1 MSARPARGGRRQ
13 TPAAEADATA
23 AAPRRE
29 ADGGRGANAGPDRKP
44 KAAAEPGRRER
55 QATLERLT
63 ADLLAA
69 RTADGHWTGELSSS
83 ALSTATAVVALA
95 LVRGGGSGSG
105 APSDAGGGALDAL
118 VRGGVA
124 RSTRNRS
131 SSCAGGALDALVR
144 GGVAWLVRT
153 QNADG
158 GWGDTTDSPGN
169 VSTTAL
175 CWAALASAGTDDA
188 PCRAALDRARDRMR
202 RAAGGL
208 GPRAL
213 AETIGRRYGKDR
225 TFSVP
230 ILTVLALAGLL
241 GADERAGRESGRVG
255 SGWGHVPQLP
265 FELAAV
271 PPAWYRWLRL
281 PVVSYALPAL
291 IAIGQA
297 RHRQRPTRNPLARL
311 ARRAVRARTLRRLE
325 AIQPRGGGFLEATPL
340 TSFVVMSLVAAG
352 EPAHPVVERG
362 VAFLARSARAD
373 GSWPIDTNLAT
384 WVTTLSVN
392 ALARRPG
399 WRARLAPGEREA
411 LRRWLLD
418 QQYRE
423 RHVYTDA
430 APGGWAWTDLPGGV
444 PDADD
449 TPGALLALHAL
460 GAGESGHREAAC
472 AGVGWLLDLQNA
484 DGGIPTFCRGW
495 GALPFDRSS
504 PDLTAHTLRAW
515 AAWRPA
521 LPAALRARTG
531 RATARAVRFLERAQR
546 SDGAWIPLWFG
557 NQGAPDDANP
567 VYGTARVLEGL
578 AALCDAETVPATER
592 RAVRWLV
599 DAQGDDGGWGGAPG
613 VAPSIE
619 ETAAAVSALA
629 TFRQLP
635 RAGPVAAGS
644 VPGLEGA
651 VTDGV
656 RWLIDATGG
665 GQRADPAPIGLYFA
679 KLWYSEALY
688 PRIFALGALAAA
700 ETGAGLEETA
710 AACGDGSAQPTAARG
725 DGAA

>member
-1 MSARPARGGRRQ
+1 M
-13 TPAAEADATA
+13 EAD
-23 AAPRRE
+23 
-29 ADGGRGANAGPDRKP
+29 
-44 KAAAEPGRRER
+44 AAAEPGHQER

-63 ADLLAA
+63 ANLLAA

-95 LVRGGGSGSG
+95 LARGGGSGSG
-105 APSDAGGGALDAL
+105 APSDAGGGALGSRIAETHSWREAGAPSDA
-118 VRGGVA
+118 G
-124 RSTRNRS
+124 
-131 SSCAGGALDALVR
+131 GGALDALVR

-158 GWGDTTDSPGN
+158 GWGDTTDSPSN

-188 PCRAALDRARDRMR
+188 PRRAALDRARGRMR
-202 RAAGGL
+202 RAAGSL

-241 GADERAGRESGRVG
+241 GADERAGGGSGRVG
-255 SGWGHVPQLP
+255 SGWGHVPHSPTPPTPTAAASGGRVGSGWRHVPQLP

-352 EPAHPVVERG
+352 EPTHPVVRRG

-392 ALARRPG
+392 ALARRSG

-472 AGVGWLLDLQNA
+472 AGIGWLLDLQNA

-504 PDLTAHTLRAW
+504 PDLTAHALRAW
-515 AAWRPA
+515 TAWRPA
-521 LPAALRARTG
+521 LPAALRVRTG

-578 AALCDAETVPATER
+578 AALSDAETVPAAER

-651 VTDGV
+651 VAGGV

-665 GQRADPAPIGLYFA
+665 GRHAAPAPIGLYFA

-700 ETGAGLEETA
+700 AATGAGVEETVTA
-710 AACGDGSAQPTAARG
+710 ARGDGSAQPMAA
-725 DGAA
+725 D

>member
-1 MSARPARGGRRQ
+1 MSAHPAGQ
-13 TPAAEADATA
+13 PPPEPPPAASSAP
-23 AAPRRE
+23 APRGRE
-29 ADGGRGANAGPDRKP
+29 EWRDARDRL
-44 KAAAEPGRRER
+44 A
-55 QATLERLT
+55 
-63 ADLLAA
+63 ADLLAMRNA
-69 RTADGHWTGELSSS
+69 TGHWEGELSSS
-83 ALSTATAVVALA
+83 ALSTATAVIALT
-95 LVRGGGSGSG
+95 LVDRHRPRPGLGPL
-105 APSDAGGGALDAL
+105 A
-118 VRGGVA
+118 
-124 RSTRNRS
+124 
-131 SSCAGGALDALVR
+131 R

-158 GWGDTTDSPGN
+158 GWGDTTDSPSN

-175 CWAALASAGTDDA
+175 CWAALTIAGDGDPACSA
-188 PCRAALDRARDRMR
+188 PVEKARNWMLRV
-202 RAAGGL
+202 AGSL
-208 GPRAL
+208 TPRAL
-213 AETIGRRYGKDR
+213 AHTIRRRYGKDR

-241 GADERAGRESGRVG
+241 DADERSAEPSPPAGARGAGAPADGAIGR
-255 SGWGHVPQLP
+255 GWRHVPQLP

-271 PPAWYRWLRL
+271 PHAWYRWLRL

-297 RHRQRPTRNPLARL
+297 RHRQRPTRNPLTRLVRL
-311 ARRAVRARTLRRLE
+311 AARRRTLRRLE
-325 AIQPRGGGFLEATPL
+325 AIQPRGGGFLEAAPL

-352 EPAHPVVERG
+352 ESTHPVVDRG
-362 VAFLARSARAD
+362 AAFLERSVRAD

-392 ALARRPG
+392 ALARLPD
-399 WRARLAPGEREA
+399 WRNRLPARERAA
-411 LRRWLLD
+411 LRRWLVD

-460 GAGESGHREAAC
+460 DPEDAEHHEAAR
-472 AGVGWLLDLQNA
+472 AGSGWLLDLQNA

-515 AAWRPA
+515 TAWRPV
-521 LPAALRARTG
+521 LPAGLQRRTEH
-531 RATARAVRFLERAQR
+531 ATRRAVRFLAQAQQP
-546 SDGAWIPLWFG
+546 DGAWVPLWFG
-557 NQGAPDDANP
+557 NQAAPDEANP

-578 AALCDAETVPATER
+578 AALSDAESIPAAER

-619 ETAAAVSALA
+619 ETALAVSALA
-629 TFRQLP
+629 VCRRLP
-635 RAGPVAAGS
+635 RTPS
-644 VPGLEGA
+644 HPGVDAA
-651 VTDGV
+651 VTRGV
-656 RWLIDATGG
+656 RWLADATDGG
-665 GQRADPAPIGLYFA
+665 RRTATTPIGLYFA
-679 KLWYSEALY
+679 RLWYSETLY
-688 PRIFALGALAAA
+688 PRVFALAALAAA
-700 ETGAGLEETA
+700 PV
-710 AACGDGSAQPTAARG
+710 SASSCRAAR
-725 DGAA
+725 

>member
-1 MSARPARGGRRQ
+1 MSARSDPPSPDAGGVL
-13 TPAAEADATA
+13 
-23 AAPRRE
+23 AP
-29 ADGGRGANAGPDRKP
+29 PDRRLP
-44 KAAAEPGRRER
+44 DELEEPH
-55 QATLERLT
+55 ATLERIT
-63 ADLLAA
+63 DRVLAA
-69 RTADGHWTGELSSS
+69 RTPDGHWTGELSSS
-83 ALSTATAVVALA
+83 ALSTATATIALA
-95 LVRGGGSGSG
+95 LVGRSRPR
-105 APSDAGGGALDAL
+105 PSLALL
-118 VRGGVA
+118 VR
-124 RSTRNRS
+124 
-131 SSCAGGALDALVR
+131 D
-144 GGVAWLVRT
+144 GVAWLVGT

-158 GWGDTTDSPGN
+158 GWGDTTDSPSN

-175 CWAALASAGTDDA
+175 CWAALAIAGGDEAGHDA
-188 PCRAALDRARDRMR
+188 ARERARDWML
-202 RAAGGL
+202 RAAGSLEPRPL
-208 GPRAL
+208 GRA
-213 AETIGRRYGKDR
+213 ISRRYGKDR

-241 GADERAGRESGRVG
+241 GTGEPGGRVPAGGRSGGSGRIG
-255 SGWGHVPQLP
+255 SGWRHVPQLP

-271 PPAWYRWLRL
+271 PPAFYRWLRL

-311 ARRAVRARTLRRLE
+311 ARCAFRRRTLRRLE
-325 AIQPRGGGFLEATPL
+325 AIQPRGGGFLEAAPL

-352 EPAHPVVERG
+352 EAAHPVVDRG
-362 VAFLARSARAD
+362 VEFLERSVRGD

-384 WVTTLSVN
+384 WATTLSVN
-392 ALARRPG
+392 ALARRRD
-399 WRARLAPGEREA
+399 WRERIGPRGCAA

-460 GAGESGHREAAC
+460 GADDAEHRRAAC
-472 AGVGWLLDLQNA
+472 AGIGWLVDLQNA

-515 AAWRPA
+515 TAWRAA
-521 LPAALRARTG
+521 LPARLRMRTE
-531 RATARAVRFLERAQR
+531 RATRRAVRFLERAQR
-546 SDGAWIPLWFG
+546 EDGAWIPLWFG

-578 AALCDAETVPATER
+578 AALPDAEAPLAAEV
-592 RAVRWLV
+592 RAARWLV
-599 DAQGDDGGWGGAPG
+599 GAQGSDGGWGGAPG
-613 VAPSIE
+613 VSPSIE
-619 ETAAAVSALA
+619 ETAVAVSALA
-629 TFRQLP
+629 SVGRLP
-635 RAGPVAAGS
+635 RRAAGPELDAAVDG
-644 VPGLEGA
+644 
-651 VTDGV
+651 GV

-665 GQRADPAPIGLYFA
+665 GRQAVPKPIGLYFA

-688 PRIFALGALAAA
+688 PWIFALGAFTSLR
-700 ETGAGLEETA
+700 
-710 AACGDGSAQPTAARG
+710 PRFR
-725 DGAA
+725 

>member
-1 MSARPARGGRRQ
+1 MSAHPVGQ
-13 TPAAEADATA
+13 PPPAAPPA
-23 AAPRRE
+23 ASSAPTPRGRE
-29 ADGGRGANAGPDRKP
+29 AGRDTLDRL
-44 KAAAEPGRRER
+44 
-55 QATLERLT
+55 AT
-63 ADLLAA
+63 DLLAMRNA
-69 RTADGHWTGELSSS
+69 AGHWEGELSSS
-83 ALSTATAVVALA
+83 ALSTATAVIALT
-95 LVRGGGSGSG
+95 LVDRQRPRPGL
-105 APSDAGGGALDAL
+105 APLA
-118 VRGGVA
+118 
-124 RSTRNRS
+124 
-131 SSCAGGALDALVR
+131 R

-175 CWAALASAGTDDA
+175 CWAALTIAGGGVPA
-188 PCRAALDRARDRMR
+188 CAAAIEKGRNWML
-202 RAAGGL
+202 RAAGSL
-208 GPRAL
+208 APRPL
-213 AETIGRRYGKDR
+213 ARTISRRYGRDR

-241 GADERAGRESGRVG
+241 DADERGSEPSLPAGASDAGAAADGAGGVIG
-255 SGWGHVPQLP
+255 SGWRHVPQLP

-297 RHRQRPTRNPLARL
+297 RHRQRPTRNPVTRLVRL
-311 ARRAVRARTLRRLE
+311 AARRRTLRRLE
-325 AIQPRGGGFLEATPL
+325 AIQPRGGGFLEAAPL

-352 EPAHPVVERG
+352 EAAHPVVDRG
-362 VAFLARSARAD
+362 AAFLERSVRAD

-392 ALARRPG
+392 ALARLPD
-399 WRARLAPGEREA
+399 WRDRLAPPARAA
-411 LRRWLLD
+411 LRRWLLA

-460 GAGESGHREAAC
+460 DPADAEHREAAC

-515 AAWRPA
+515 TAWRPA
-521 LPAALRARTG
+521 LPDGLRR
-531 RATARAVRFLERAQR
+531 RAEHATRRAVRFLARAQQP
-546 SDGAWIPLWFG
+546 DGTWIPLWFG
-557 NQGAPDDANP
+557 NQAAPDEANP

-578 AALCDAETVPATER
+578 AALSDAEAIPTAEQ
-592 RAVRWLV
+592 RAIRWLV
-599 DAQGDDGGWGGAPG
+599 DAQGNDGGWGGAPG

-619 ETAAAVSALA
+619 ETALAVSALA
-629 TFRQLP
+629 VCRRLP
-635 RAGPVAAGS
+635 RTPAQ
-644 VPGLEGA
+644 PGVDAA
-651 VTDGV
+651 VTRGAA
-656 RWLIDATGG
+656 WLAEATEGG
-665 GQRADPAPIGLYFA
+665 RRTATTPIGLYFA
-679 KLWYSEALY
+679 RLWYSETLY
-688 PRIFALGALAAA
+688 PRIFALAALAAA
-700 ETGAGLEETA
+700 GVSGSSCRAG
-710 AACGDGSAQPTAARG
+710 R
-725 DGAA
+725 

>member
-1 MSARPARGGRRQ
+1 MSADP
-13 TPAAEADATA
+13 
-23 AAPRRE
+23 
-29 ADGGRGANAGPDRKP
+29 
-44 KAAAEPGRRER
+44 ER
-55 QATLERLT
+55 QAALDRLT
-63 ADLLAA
+63 EGLLAA
-69 RTADGHWTGELSSS
+69 RTAEGHWTGELSSS

-95 LVRGGGSGSG
+95 LVRRSASG
-105 APSDAGGGALDAL
+105 ASHGPADDDALAAL
-118 VRGGVA
+118 VR
-124 RSTRNRS
+124 N
-131 SSCAGGALDALVR
+131 
-144 GGVAWLVRT
+144 GVAWLVRT
-153 QNADG
+153 QDPGG

-175 CWAALASAGTDDA
+175 CWAALAIAGTEDA
-188 PCRAALDRARDRMR
+188 PGRAALDRARGRMR
-202 RAAGGL
+202 RAASGL
-208 GPRAL
+208 DARAL

-241 GADERAGRESGRVG
+241 GGNERAGGRKAHGGESGLVG
-255 SGWGHVPQLP
+255 NGWRHVPQLP

-271 PPAWYRWLRL
+271 PPACYRWLRL

-297 RHRQRPTRNPLARL
+297 RHRQRPTRNPLTRL
-311 ARRAVRARTLRRLE
+311 ARRAARARTLRRLE

-352 EPAHPVVERG
+352 EPTHPAARRG
-362 VAFLARSARAD
+362 AAFLTRSARPD

-392 ALARRPG
+392 ALARRPD
-399 WRARLAPGEREA
+399 WRERLAPGERAA
-411 LRRWLLD
+411 LSRWLLD

-460 GAGESGHREAAC
+460 DAGDAEHREAAC
-472 AGVGWLLDLQNA
+472 AGVGWLLDIQNA

-521 LPAALRARTG
+521 LPAALRVRTG
-531 RATARAVRFLERAQR
+531 RAAARAVRFLARTQGA
-546 SDGAWIPLWFG
+546 DGSWIPLWFG

-578 AALCDAETVPATER
+578 AALPDAEAAPDAER
-592 RAVRWLV
+592 RAARWLV
-599 DAQGDDGGWGGAPG
+599 AAQGDDGGWGGAPG

-619 ETAAAVSALA
+619 ETAAAVTALA
-629 TFRQLP
+629 AFRRLP
-635 RAGPVAAGS
+635 RAGPASAGP
-644 VPGLEGA
+644 VPGLEEA
-651 VTDGV
+651 VGNGV
-656 RWLIDATGG
+656 RRLIDATGG
-665 GQRADPAPIGLYFA
+665 GRRAEPAPIGLYFA

-688 PRIFALGALAAA
+688 PRIFALAALAAA
-700 ETGAGLEETA
+700 GAGRHPPLDA
-710 AACGDGSAQPTAARG
+710 A
-725 DGAA
+725 

>member
-1 MSARPARGGRRQ
+1 VSARSDPPSPDAGGVL
-13 TPAAEADATA
+13 
-23 AAPRRE
+23 AP
-29 ADGGRGANAGPDRKP
+29 PDRRLP
-44 KAAAEPGRRER
+44 DELEEPH
-55 QATLERLT
+55 ATLERIT
-63 ADLLAA
+63 DRVLAA
-69 RTADGHWTGELSSS
+69 RTPDGHWTGELSSS
-83 ALSTATAVVALA
+83 ALSTATATIALA
-95 LVRGGGSGSG
+95 LVGRSRPR
-105 APSDAGGGALDAL
+105 PSLALL
-118 VRGGVA
+118 VR
-124 RSTRNRS
+124 
-131 SSCAGGALDALVR
+131 D
-144 GGVAWLVRT
+144 GVAWLVGT

-158 GWGDTTDSPGN
+158 GWGDTTDSPSN

-175 CWAALASAGTDDA
+175 CWAALAIAGGDEAGHDA
-188 PCRAALDRARDRMR
+188 ARERARDWML
-202 RAAGGL
+202 RAAGSLEPRPL
-208 GPRAL
+208 GRA
-213 AETIGRRYGKDR
+213 ISRRYGKDR

-241 GADERAGRESGRVG
+241 GTGEPGGRVPAGGRSGGSGRIG
-255 SGWGHVPQLP
+255 SGWRHVPQLP

-271 PPAWYRWLRL
+271 PPAFYRWLRL

-311 ARRAVRARTLRRLE
+311 ARCAFRRRTLRRLE
-325 AIQPRGGGFLEATPL
+325 AIQPRGGGFLEAAPL

-352 EPAHPVVERG
+352 EAAHPVVDRG
-362 VAFLARSARAD
+362 VEFLERSVRGD

-384 WVTTLSVN
+384 WATTLSVN
-392 ALARRPG
+392 ALARRRD
-399 WRARLAPGEREA
+399 WRERIGPRGCAA

-460 GAGESGHREAAC
+460 GADDAEHRRAAC
-472 AGVGWLLDLQNA
+472 AGIGWLVDLQNA

-515 AAWRPA
+515 TAWRAA
-521 LPAALRARTG
+521 LPARLRMRTE
-531 RATARAVRFLERAQR
+531 RATRRAVRFLERAQR
-546 SDGAWIPLWFG
+546 EDGAWIPLWFG

-578 AALCDAETVPATER
+578 AALPDAEAPLAAEV
-592 RAVRWLV
+592 RAARWLV
-599 DAQGDDGGWGGAPG
+599 GAQGSDGGWGGAPG
-613 VAPSIE
+613 VSPSIE
-619 ETAAAVSALA
+619 ETAVAVSALA
-629 TFRQLP
+629 SVGRLP
-635 RAGPVAAGS
+635 RRAAGPELDAAVDG
-644 VPGLEGA
+644 
-651 VTDGV
+651 GV

-665 GQRADPAPIGLYFA
+665 GRQAVPKPIGLYFA

-688 PRIFALGALAAA
+688 PWIFALGAFTSLR
-700 ETGAGLEETA
+700 
-710 AACGDGSAQPTAARG
+710 PRFR
-725 DGAA
+725 